1 MNEQQINL
9 KTVFQ
14 LRIDEAG
21 RPFRYYIPAYQRGY
35 RWEPKQVTQLLED
48 IWEFTKRANPQP
60 EEFYCLQPLVL
71 RLKEDG
77 SYEVVDGQQRL
88 TTLFLILRHFNER
101 LAPRFRETLYE
112 LEYETR
118 TGLVGFLEAPSDEQ
132 AQSNIDFFHVNEAV
146 KIIDDWIEGDEHR
159 NDVDT
164 IKAALLNQAKV
175 IWFQLAV
182 DEDPVDAFTRLNVG
196 KIALTNGEL
205 IRALFL
211 KGSKNSLA
219 QLSQVRI
226 AHEWD
231 QIEKSLQDDDLW
243 CFVSNEVNKRGNRIG
258 FLFDLIAREGGMERS
273 SDTYAT
279 FYHFSAKLN
288 EKSADPEAEWLAVKG
303 AFMQLEEWFKDRR
316 LYHLVGFLIWDG
328 VDIKELRKL
337 AKEKTKRQFKESL
350 RAEIFERAMKPLK
363 REALYADGLRDVI
376 DERMRLFE
384 YPGNRAQIKAI
395 LLLFNLASLLL
406 NPVSNLR
413 FQFEGFK
420 TEEWD
425 IEHIRSVADARLDSL
440 KDQREWLMH
449 CLRYLQ
455 LSSNASD
462 LQTEI
467 EDFIKLPPADA
478 SITRFEA
485 LYGHVVKH
493 FGELDEE
500 EPDHSIANLV
510 LLDANT
516 NRSYKNAVFAV
527 KRQRVLDLDRDG
539 IFVPLSTRN
548 VFLKCYKPYVEHTMF
563 WTKDDRDG
571 YQAAIVDTLHN
582 LFRGE
587 WVHE

>member
-1 MNEQQINL
+1 
-9 KTVFQ
+9 
-14 LRIDEAG
+14 
-21 RPFRYYIPAYQRGY
+21 
-35 RWEPKQVTQLLED
+35 
-48 IWEFTKRANPQP
+48 
-60 EEFYCLQPLVL
+60 
-71 RLKEDG
+71 
-77 SYEVVDGQQRL
+77 
-88 TTLFLILRHFNER
+88 
-101 LAPRFRETLYE
+101 LAPRFREALYE

-118 TGLVGFLEAPSDEQ
+118 TGLFGFLGNPSDEQ
-132 AQSNIDFFHVNEAV
+132 AQSNIDFFHVHEAV
-146 KIIDDWIEGDEHR
+146 KVIDSWIEGDERR
-159 NDVDT
+159 NEVDT

-175 IWFQLAV
+175 IWFQLAP

-196 KIALTNGEL
+196 KIPLTNGEL

-211 KGSKNSLA
+211 KGSKNSVA
-219 QLSQVRI
+219 QSSQLRI

-231 QIEKSLQDDDLW
+231 QIEKSLQDEDVW
-243 CFVSNEVNKRGNRIG
+243 CFLSNDVRKRGNRIG
-258 FLFDLIAREGGMERS
+258 FLFYLIAREAGMERS
-273 SDTYAT
+273 LDTYAT
-279 FYHFSAKLN
+279 FYHFSAKFN
-288 EKSADPEAEWLAVKG
+288 EEGVDPEAEWLAVKG

-337 AKEKTKRQFKESL
+337 AKGKTKRQFKESL

-363 REALYADGLRDVI
+363 RGVLYGEDLRSVI
-376 DERMRLFE
+376 DERIGLLE
-384 YPGNRAQIKAI
+384 YPGNRAQIKTI

-406 NPVSNLR
+406 NPASNLR

-420 TEEWD
+420 TEAWD

-440 KDQREWLMH
+440 QDQREWLAH

-462 LQTEI
+462 LQKEI
-467 EDFIKLPPADA
+467 ADFINLPPADA
-478 SITRFEA
+478 SVTRFEA
-485 LYGHVVKH
+485 LYGQVVRH

-500 EPDHSIANLV
+500 EPDHSVANLV

-539 IFVPLSTRN
+539 IFVPLCTRN
-548 VFLKCYKPYVEHTMF
+548 VFLKCYKPHVEHTMF

-582 LFRGE
+582 FFGGE